1 MSNFLRQ
8 TSAVLYKDLL
18 IEARSRQA
26 VGSMIFFAGLVL
38 LILGFALGPDTEAVR
53 AAAPGLLWIA
63 VIFTAV
69 LGLSR
74 AYDTERE
81 NRGMEGLF
89 QYPGTRSAIFAG
101 KFAGLLLLLLFVEAT
116 LFIGGAVLYNLDL
129 GRVALPLA
137 GVVLLGTVGLAG
149 IGTLYGALT
158 LNLRAREVLLPL
170 LMLPLVVPVVLG
182 SVSATRLLLGGDP
195 LGELGSWI
203 RLLAAYD
210 VVFTVAPL
218 LAFEHVLS
226 D

>member
-1 MSNFLRQ
+1 MTFLRQ
-8 TSAVLYKDLL
+8 AAAVLHKDLL
-18 IEARSRQA
+18 IEARTRQA
-26 VGSMIFFAGLVL
+26 VTSMVFFAGLVL
-38 LILGFALGPDTEAVR
+38 LILGFALGPDSIAVR
-53 AAAPGLLWIA
+53 EAAPGLLWIA
-63 VIFTAV
+63 VVFTAV

-81 NRGMEGLF
+81 NRGVEGLF

-101 KFAGLLLLLLFVEAT
+101 KLIGILLLLLFVEAV
-116 LFIGGAVLYNLDL
+116 LFVGGALLYNLDL
-129 GRVALPLA
+129 GGVAAPLA
-137 GVVLLGTVGLAG
+137 GVALLGTAGLAG

-170 LMLPLVVPVVLG
+170 LMFPLVVPVVLG
-182 SVSATRLLLGGDP
+182 SVSATRLLLAGDP
-195 LGELGSWI
+195 FGELGAWV

-218 LAFEHVLS
+218 LAFEHVLA